1 MNEQVKNFFEE
12 MRETITAE
20 WVKTYRGK
28 YEAFR
33 TYDFNLDHDC
43 SEFECNELPWTTDM
57 KEFVETM
64 REAGVETIAVTERS
78 TALMENLHKL
88 AKTGCKL
95 GELCT
100 VTRPNLWGE
109 PEEIPAIRI
118 HLN

>member
-1 MNEQVKNFFEE
+1 MNEQVKNYFEG
-12 MRETITAE
+12 MREIAGAKWTEID
-20 WVKTYRGK
+20 RGR

-33 TYDFNLDHDC
+33 AYDFNLDHNC

-57 KEFVETM
+57 KDFVETL
-64 REAGVETIAVTERS
+64 REAGVESIAVTERS

-88 AKTGCKL
+88 AKQGCTL